1 MDFNNSHSRRN
12 FVRQLSAVGAAALS
26 TESIRHG
33 AETADTLSNER
44 QVDTPR
50 FVHPTLTR
58 HARGWLRLS
67 GSKQSSNSSYT
78 VRRPTRWRHR
88 TDWNRHERYLE
99 FATSFLTQCTK
110 RRPDIFRS
118 QSTCAITVAGNQN
131 NADQ

>member
-67 GSKQSSNSSYT
+67 GSKQSSNSPTQSDD
-78 VRRPTRWRHR
+78 RPAGVTTPTGIAMSAISNSPHHPSL
-88 TDWNRHERYLE
+88 N
-99 FATSFLTQCTK
+99 A
-110 RRPDIFRS
+110 RS
-118 QSTCAITVAGNQN
+118 GDQNFFVVQDTYVVAVAGNQN